1 VRVPFVM
8 LDVFAEAPFSGNQL
22 CVVRETPEGV
32 DAGTMLTLAK
42 EIGFSETTFVT
53 AVRPD
58 GYDVRIFTPEKEL
71 PFAGHPTLGTAFALA
86 SAGLAGAGLVQ
97 RCGAGEISVSVDL
110 AAGRARMRQLP
121 PEFGEEVVDRA
132 AAAAAAGLA
141 ADDLVDDLPILPVS
155 TGIPHL
161 MVPVRD
167 EAALRRAARDDR
179 GCDAV
184 CGAADDAESLY
195 LFTVRGD
202 GDVMARMFDRFPSI
216 GEDPATGS
224 AAGPLGAY
232 LSVHGRAG
240 MPGSIAIAQGEL
252 TGRPSFLFV
261 DVEREGDTWAIDV
274 EGGVRRVGE
283 GAFEV

>member
-1 VRVPFVM
+1 VPQTPPA
-8 LDVFAEAPFSGNQL
+8 LDG
-22 CVVRETPEGV
+22 
-32 DAGTMLTLAK
+32 DTMLTLAR

-58 GYDVRIFTPEKEL
+58 GYDVRIFTLEKEL
-71 PFAGHPTLGTAFALA
+71 PFAGHPTIGTAFALA
-86 SAGLAGAGLVQ
+86 STGRTGTDVVQ
-97 RCGAGEISVSVDL
+97 VCGAGEVPVTVDL
-110 AAGRARMRQLP
+110 DAGRARMRQLP
-121 PEFGEEVVDRA
+121 PSFGREVTDRVA
-132 AAAAAAGLA
+132 VAAAAGLEPG
-141 ADDLVDDLPILPVS
+141 DLVAGQPIVPVS

-161 MVPVRD
+161 MVPVKD
-167 EAALRRAARDDR
+167 ESALRRAARDDR

-202 GDVMARMFDRFPSI
+202 ADVMARMFDRWPSI

-232 LSVHGRAG
+232 LSVHALAG
-240 MPGSIAIAQGEL
+240 MPGAVTIAQGEL

-261 DVEREGDTWAIDV
+261 EAAPDGDSWAVDV
-274 EGGVRRVGE
+274 EGGVRQVGE